1 MNIFTERT
9 SFNSDV
15 YTPVELYMSLRN
27 TYRKTCLLESNDYHS
42 RSNSKS
48 FIGLEPII
56 EIKLENQLIR
66 IIKNEQI
73 ETFPLNQDE
82 SPSEQLQNI
91 LDSFH
96 FQDHCIYLCFNSF
109 TRSTEH

>member
-1 MNIFTERT
+1 MKIFTKRT

-56 EIKLENQLIR
+56 EIKLEDQLIS
-66 IIKNEQI
+66 IIKNDQI
-73 ETFPLNQDE
+73 ETIQLNQKL
-82 SPSEQLQNI
+82 SPSVQLQNI
-91 LDSFH
+91 L
-96 FQDHCIYLCFNSF
+96 
-109 TRSTEH
+109 